1 MRVRNGRFRK
11 LLKHAWKLLATCGQ
25 WLLSRIAI
33 SNMEPFQKLPPKY
46 KLGDLVK
53 IRDLG
58 LLFAQYEGAKAE
70 YGLINCEA
78 YHYTKTSTKDL
89 LLFGWWTYDVLI
101 DGKLIKMMPETFLE
115 EVKIHEDTDNKKE

>member
-1 MRVRNGRFRK
+1 MRVRNGRFK
-11 LLKHAWKLLATCGQ
+11 ELLKHVWKLLATCGL

-33 SNMEPFQKLPPKY
+33 LNMEEFQKAPPKFV
-46 KLGDLVK
+46 LGDLVK
-53 IRDLG
+53 IRNLG
-58 LLFAQYEGAKAE
+58 LLFAQYEGARSE

-115 EVKIHEDTDNKKE
+115 EVIIYENPDTEKE

>member
-11 LLKHAWKLLATCGQ
+11 LLKHVWKLLATYGQ

>member
-1 MRVRNGRFRK
+1 
-11 LLKHAWKLLATCGQ
+11 
-25 WLLSRIAI
+25 
-33 SNMEPFQKLPPKY
+33 MEPFQKAPPKF

-53 IRDLG
+53 MKNLG
-58 LLFAQYEGAKAE
+58 LLFAQYEGAQAE

-78 YHYTKTSTKDL
+78 YHYTKTSTKEL

-115 EVKIHEDTDNKKE
+115 EVIIHEDTHKKEE